1 MAPEPASP
9 GPLAGRVALVTGA
22 AQGMGAAHAR
32 RLAREG
38 AVVAVNDLHDSD
50 SLRALADEIG
60 GLTAPGDVSEPG
72 QVRALVSAVAEAAGC
87 LDVLVANH
95 AYMTMAPFL
104 EHAPDDWWKVVD
116 TNLGGPSTWCRR
128 SFRMRAKGSGRIV
141 VVTSEWGITG
151 WPGATA
157 YAASKAGLVSLVKT
171 LGRELAPEGI
181 IVNAIAPGVTD
192 TPQLE
197 VDARDAGTTLEE
209 MHRRYAAG
217 IPLGRI
223 GTADEMA
230 AVVALLADFRMSA
243 MVGQWVQA
251 NGGATRTGRDGVTS
265 RPRPTA
271 RGRKMAEQYARYDDG
286 VVGQVDGLKV
296 PRYAGLTTFARLPRL
311 EDVDDY
317 DVAVVGVPWDSGVT
331 YRPGARFGP
340 SAIRQASR
348 LPAVQPALDAQ
359 PFRDAQVVDAGDV
372 AANPST
378 SPGPSTRPARAWPP

>member
-1 MAPEPASP
+1 MSLEPTAP
-9 GPLAGRVALVTGA
+9 GPLAGKVALVTGA

-50 SLRALADEIG
+50 PLRALADEIG
-60 GLTAPGDVSEPG
+60 GVTAPGDVSDPA
-72 QVRALVSAVAEAAGC
+72 QVRSLVSAVVEAAGS

-104 EHAPDDWWKVVD
+104 DHDPADWWKVVD
-116 TNLGGPSTWCRR
+116 TNLGGTFHLVQAVLPH
-128 SFRMRAKGSGRIV
+128 MRAKGAGRIV

-171 LGRELAPEGI
+171 LGRELAPEGV
-181 IVNAIAPGVTD
+181 IVNAMAPGVTD

-209 MHRRYAAG
+209 MHERYAAG

-230 AVVALLADFRMSA
+230 AVVALLADFRLSA
-243 MVGQWVQA
+243 MVGQVVQA
-251 NGGATRTGRDGVTS
+251 NGGATRT
-265 RPRPTA
+265 
-271 RGRKMAEQYARYDDG
+271 
-286 VVGQVDGLKV
+286 
-296 PRYAGLTTFARLPRL
+296 
-311 EDVDDY
+311 
-317 DVAVVGVPWDSGVT
+317 
-331 YRPGARFGP
+331 
-340 SAIRQASR
+340 
-348 LPAVQPALDAQ
+348 
-359 PFRDAQVVDAGDV
+359 
-372 AANPST
+372 
-378 SPGPSTRPARAWPP
+378 RA